1 MSIKWSDI
9 ISETMSMDEYLK
21 EFENNKYI
29 INNYE
34 NYIPKSKH
42 LAHLGEFMEEIPK
55 GLRIFVM
62 GAEWCP
68 DSSEQIPSMI
78 KIIKVLKSDN
88 IQMRI
93 LYGIK
98 INSLRKN
105 GEILWNKN
113 TSPPEAVDPKF
124 DLVAIPTF
132 YFFIDDEYVGRIVEH
147 PKNFSTLER
156 DFCNILKKCI

>member
-9 ISETMSMDEYLK
+9 KSETMSMDEYLK
-21 EFENNKYI
+21 KFENNKYI

-78 KIIKVLKSDN
+78 KIVKELKSDN
-88 IQMRI
+88 IEMRI

-113 TSPPEAVDPKF
+113 TSPPEAVDLKF

-132 YFFIDDEYVGRIVEH
+132 YFFINDEYVGRIVEH

>member
-1 MSIKWSDI
+1 
-9 ISETMSMDEYLK
+9 MSMDEYLK
-21 EFENNKYI
+21 EFENNKFI

-42 LAHLGEFMEEIPK
+42 LAHLVEFMEEISK
-55 GLRIFVM
+55 DLRVFVM

-78 KIIKVLKSDN
+78 KIVKELKSDN
-88 IQMRI
+88 IEMRI

-132 YFFIDDEYVGRIVEH
+132 YFFINDEYVGRIVEH

>member
-21 EFENNKYI
+21 EFEDRKYI

-42 LAHLGEFMEEIPK
+42 LAHIREFMEKIPR
-55 GLRIFVM
+55 GLKIFVM
-62 GAEWCP
+62 GAIWCP
-68 DSSEQIPSMI
+68 DSSEQIPRMI
-78 KIIKVLKSDN
+78 KIIKELKFD
-88 IQMRI
+88 IELRI

-98 INSLRKN
+98 TNLLRKN
-105 GEILWNKN
+105 GEILWDKTN
-113 TSPPEAVDPKF
+113 SPPEAVDPKF

-147 PKNFSTLER
+147 PKKFSTLER
-156 DFCNILKKCI
+156 DFCDIIKKCV

>member
-9 ISETMSMDEYLK
+9 KSETMSMDEYLK

-42 LAHLGEFMEEIPK
+42 LAHLGGFMEEISK

-132 YFFIDDEYVGRIVEH
+132 YFFIDDEYV
-147 PKNFSTLER
+147 
-156 DFCNILKKCI
+156 